1 MAEDIPA
8 APASPPGSRR
18 QLRIAVFAALAVG
31 TLLFIWALGDIFAP
45 VFAALALA
53 YMLDPFVKRLEGRGW
68 PRRRAVLAIFAAA
81 IFLMVA
87 MLAASVPFI
96 VRDVSYAVSAA
107 KTRLEQAGADDEG
120 AASGEAGADDKG
132 AASGDAAADDKGAA
146 SGEAGADDKGAASGD
161 AGTDDAGA
169 DDGLDGKLMRK
180 LRQSETMR
188 KVLDWARDKRIT
200 DRAFVWLQE
209 NARLVAEQTLSA
221 ARGGIAML
229 FRLGWLGFMVLLFP
243 VYLYFFMVGLG
254 ELKDKAFAVV
264 PPGLRPKVERM
275 AHEFGVALS
284 GFFRGRLVVA
294 LAIGLFTAV
303 LFAAAGLRFGV
314 LLGLAIGVASLIPFV
329 NIVFLIPAVVIAL
342 VQFESLWMMTLVFGI
357 YALGQC
363 LDPLLTPFLV
373 SKGTGLHPVTI
384 IVSLLV
390 WGRLLGVV
398 GLLIAVP
405 LTAALKITGR
415 EVLLPV
421 LVGNGSGASGPEVDQ
436 ALGSGPGPSGPDVG
450 PTLRGGQAPADAEDG
465 A

>member
-8 APASPPGSRR
+8 AFASPPGSRR
-18 QLRIAVFAALAVG
+18 HLRVAIFAALTVG
-31 TLLFIWALGDIFAP
+31 ALLFVWALGDIFAP

-81 IFLMVA
+81 IFIMVA
-87 MLAASVPFI
+87 MISASVPFI

-107 KTRLEQAGADDEG
+107 KARLEQAGADEEAD
-120 AASGEAGADDKG
+120 ASGDAGAEDEADASGDAGTEDEG
-132 AASGDAAADDKGAA
+132 AASGDAAADD
-146 SGEAGADDKGAASGD
+146 
-161 AGTDDAGA
+161 
-169 DDGLDGKLMRK
+169 GLDGKLTRA
-180 LRQSETMR
+180 LRRSETMR
-188 KVLDWARDKRIT
+188 KVLDWAKDKRIA

-221 ARGGIAML
+221 ARGGIAIL

-264 PPGLRPKVERM
+264 PPALRPKVESM

-294 LAIGLFTAV
+294 LAIGVFTATA
-303 LFAAAGLRFGV
+303 FAAIGLRFGV
-314 LLGLAIGVASLIPFV
+314 LLGLAIGIASLIPFV
-329 NIVFLIPAVVIAL
+329 NIVFLIPALVIAP
-342 VQFESLWMMTLVFGI
+342 VQFESLWYMAIVFGF

-363 LDPLLTPFLV
+363 LDPLLTPYLV
-373 SKGTGLHPVTI
+373 SRGTGLHPVTI

-421 LVGNGSGASGPEVDQ
+421 LAGNGS
-436 ALGSGPGPSGPDVG
+436 GPSGPDVG
-450 PTLRGGQAPADAEDG
+450 LEPAGGQAPADAEDG
-465 A
+465 T